1 MTMNGRVRLRW
12 MDRKTNP
19 DAPEAHAP
27 PTRLQGLAVEVLGE
41 VIRRVGQGQD
51 VCGIVDKLLVGGI
64 GVGRGCV
71 CDVTACGARSSP
83 GSSVG
88 GGVGWG

>member
-1 MTMNGRVRLRW
+1 MAGFQSWARVAASLTMNGRVRLRW

-41 VIRRVGQGQD
+41 VV
-51 VCGIVDKLLVGGI
+51 
-64 GVGRGCV
+64 
-71 CDVTACGARSSP
+71 
-83 GSSVG
+83 
-88 GGVGWG
+88 